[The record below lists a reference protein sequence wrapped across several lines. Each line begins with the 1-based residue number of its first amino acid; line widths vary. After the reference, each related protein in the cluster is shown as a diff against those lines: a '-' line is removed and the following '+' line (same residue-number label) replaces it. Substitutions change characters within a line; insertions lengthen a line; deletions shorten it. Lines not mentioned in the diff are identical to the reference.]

1 MDNNNFYPK
10 LTCCFQEN
18 EILGSRVISE
28 IYPRACPRVSSSVHH
43 PNGFE
48 SYQNLA
54 KKAVNSSSEE
64 NRNFRR
70 EKKYSKMDLTFWMN
84 PMWLDIDL
92 ERNIHTVFIQSAAK
106 GYN

>member
-1 MDNNNFYPK
+1 MLFSGKRDSGIV
-10 LTCCFQEN
+10 E
-18 EILGSRVISE
+18 VISE
-28 IYPRACPRVSSSVHH
+28 IYPRACPRVLSSIHH
-43 PNGFE
+43 PTGFE

-54 KKAVNSSSEE
+54 RKDVNSSSEE
-64 NRNFRR
+64 NRNFRK